1 MELDVVEIMVVDH
14 YLVMMVIVDAV
25 LFFVVGCVV
34 EGDEEAVVDARGR
47 AHARARDDG
56 VVVPEAARE
65 VEHVVGRAAW
75 VATLPWLRR
84 RQRLWCL

>member
-34 EGDEEAVVDARGR
+34 EGDEDAVVDE
-47 AHARARDDG
+47 D
-56 VVVPEAARE
+56 E
-65 VEHVVGRAAW
+65 V
-75 VATLPWLRR
+75 
-84 RQRLWCL
+84 

>member
-34 EGDEEAVVDARGR
+34 EGDEEAVVDVDEVWMVVFTQPSHLCEVCSQG
-47 AHARARDDG
+47 DG
-56 VVVPEAARE
+56 N
-65 VEHVVGRAAW
+65 
-75 VATLPWLRR
+75 TF
-84 RQRLWCL
+84 RL

>member
-34 EGDEEAVVDARGR
+34 EGDEEAVVDVDEVWMVVFTQPSHLCSQSGR
-47 AHARARDDG
+47 WQHF
-56 VVVPEAARE
+56 
-65 VEHVVGRAAW
+65 
-75 VATLPWLRR
+75 
-84 RQRLWCL
+84 